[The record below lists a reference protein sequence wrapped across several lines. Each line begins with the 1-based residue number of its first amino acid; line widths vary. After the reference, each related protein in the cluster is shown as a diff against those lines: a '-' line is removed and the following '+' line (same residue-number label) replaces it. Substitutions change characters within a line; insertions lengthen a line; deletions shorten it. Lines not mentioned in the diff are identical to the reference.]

1 MKIKKVKVFKMNLP
15 LNEPFSISF
24 KTYTHAQNVFV
35 VIETDKGIEGYGEGS
50 PDKLITGDSQEDA
63 LAFLRIAAKQ
73 LVGKFVD
80 MEVIHENLKTIESNF
95 GFKSQTG
102 KAAIDM
108 ACYDII
114 GKNAGKPV
122 YKILGSTKPNL
133 VPTSLTIGIKTL
145 DETVESARRYMEK
158 FEKNGFK
165 RIKLKLSGNSEDDI
179 RRVMKL
185 SEIFPGEI
193 TLDANQGYKDPEI
206 AVKVFN
212 ELYESIGSRLL
223 FVEEPCP
230 KGNLTMMKYVNDN
243 SLIPVI
249 ADESVTSIEDA
260 ERVIQ
265 QKAASGINIKLQKS
279 GGIYYASKI
288 AKLAGEKGFKLMVG
302 CNEETY
308 LAMSASINFV
318 AGTPY
323 ISSADLDSDIL
334 LLNLNITSEN
344 PLDSFRDGCRVPM
357 EKPGLGVGIAD
368 WLKAIIKGQIL
379 LAPVA

>member
-1 MKIKKVKVFKMNLP
+1 MEIKEIRVFKMNLP

-24 KTYTHAQNVFV
+24 KTYTQAQNVLV
-35 VIETDKGIEGYGEGS
+35 IIETDEGIEGYGEGS
-50 PDKLITGDSQEDA
+50 PDKSITGDSQEEA
-63 LAFLRIAAKQ
+63 LSFLRVVAKQ
-73 LVGKFVD
+73 LVGKPVD
-80 MEVIHENLKTIESNF
+80 IELIHENLKTIESNL

-114 GKNAGKPV
+114 GKKLGKPV
-122 YKILGSTKPNL
+122 YKILGLAKPRL

-145 DETVESARRYMEK
+145 EETVKSARKYVEA
-158 FEKNGFK
+158 FEKNGLK
-165 RIKLKLSGNSEDDI
+165 RIKLKLSGNPEEDI

-185 SEIFPGEI
+185 SEVFAGEI
-193 TLDANQGYKDPEI
+193 TLDANQGYKNPEV

-212 ELYESIGSRLL
+212 KLYEALGSRIL

-230 KGNLTMMKYVNDN
+230 KGDLAMMKYVNDN
-243 SLIPVI
+243 SPIPVI

-260 ERVIQ
+260 EKVIR
-265 QKAASGINIKLQKS
+265 QKSASGINIKLQKS

-288 AKLAGEKGFKLMVG
+288 ATLAGEKGFKLMVG

-308 LAMSASINFV
+308 LAISASVNFV
-318 AGTPY
+318 AGTPH

-334 LLNLNITSEN
+334 LNLNITNEN
-344 PLDSFRDGCRVPM
+344 PIDSFKEGCRVPV
-357 EKPGLGVGIAD
+357 EKPGLGVRIAD
-368 WLKAIIKGQIL
+368 WLKAIINGQIF